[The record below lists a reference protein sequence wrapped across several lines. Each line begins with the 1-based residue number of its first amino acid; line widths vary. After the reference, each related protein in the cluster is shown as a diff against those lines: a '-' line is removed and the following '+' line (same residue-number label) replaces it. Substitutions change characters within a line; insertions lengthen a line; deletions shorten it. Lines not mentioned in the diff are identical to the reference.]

1 MSATLDIHSTLYE
14 IQQCIEDAMFD
25 MLQSNQSADF
35 CIIVDGSIWA
45 RSVSMLSSKCYAK
58 CASIALTVKQ
68 KVDCYF
74 YDKNTN
80 SLAARPVFTATPKE
94 LILSGTTIATFIDTL
109 WDNRNKVH
117 YMGCA
122 ELMTHEELT
131 KEANYFLPAA
141 SKYKNEPYDMRRLE
155 GSHCVCK
162 PNEGDFDL
170 LPINSPVV
178 QEGQKRY
185 IVCRKCGCM
194 SHL

>member
-1 MSATLDIHSTLYE
+1 MSATLDVHSTLYE

-58 CASIALTVKQ
+58 CANIALTIKQ

-74 YDKNTN
+74 LPTN
-80 SLAARPVFTATPKE
+80 SIAAQQMFTATPKE

-109 WDNRNKVH
+109 WDNKNKVH

-131 KEANYFLPAA
+131 KEANCFLPAT
-141 SKYKNEPYDMRRLE
+141 SKYKNEP
-155 GSHCVCK
+155 SHEY
-162 PNEGDFDL
+162 PQASL
-170 LPINSPVV
+170 W
-178 QEGQKRY
+178 
-185 IVCRKCGCM
+185 GC
-194 SHL
+194 